1 MVPRPTFTSPEL
13 DSWNVGTCTVRASVV
28 VAVKV
33 PEVPVMVMLLVP
45 VAAVVVALK
54 VSVLDPVVGFVPK
67 TAVTPAGNP
76 ETASFTVPVNPYNG
90 ATATA
95 AVEERP
101 VPRFK
106 LPGAEESE
114 KLGV

>member
-1 MVPRPTFTSPEL
+1 MCSTNPVAPAVPIENVYRPAFTSPG
-13 DSWNVGTCTVRASVV
+13 S
-28 VAVKV
+28 
-33 PEVPVMVMLLVP
+33 
-45 VAAVVVALK
+45 K